1 MTNCNV
7 KQKPFCFLIEFR
19 SSFSFSSDLFSVCR
33 VLLRSNLSMSID
45 FFSFQSRS
53 FFFLYVSFSSVRF
66 SSIIIGKS
74 IEIRRF
80 FLSIRSF
87 FFRLGNENIG
97 FRNNASNRTL
107 TYDEN
112 LRNRNRNQTSTN
124 DESGKK
130 RFGNIFFLSSF
141 YSCRQINGAVLRTKV
156 RSISSYCCSSV
167 VCRNRKSIRRKDI

>member
-1 MTNCNV
+1 MTNY
-7 KQKPFCFLIEFR
+7 
-19 SSFSFSSDLFSVCR
+19 LFSVCR

-66 SSIIIGKS
+66 SSIIIG
-74 IEIRRF
+74 
-80 FLSIRSF
+80 
-87 FFRLGNENIG
+87 NENIG

-124 DESGKK
+124 DESEKK
-130 RFGNIFFLSSF
+130 RFGNIFFLCSF